1 MPMFCLARPREARA
15 VRSWASGISVGRS
28 WSNPVAADDDDDDE
42 DVVLAEE
49 DAAAAAAAVGLL
61 EAAAVAESLMASE
74 TGGNNA
80 NAPLASLKAC
90 EYFERE
96 R

>member
-1 MPMFCLARPREARA
+1 MPMFWEARPSEARA

-28 WSNPVAADDDDDDE
+28 WNPAE
-42 DVVLAEE
+42 DVVVVVVVEVVEA
-49 DAAAAAAAVGLL
+49 DGLV
-61 EAAAVAESLMASE
+61 AAESLMASE
-74 TGGNNA
+74 GGNNA

-90 EYFERE
+90 EYLERE

>member
-1 MPMFCLARPREARA
+1 MPMFCLASPREARA

-49 DAAAAAAAVGLL
+49 DAAAAAAVGLL

>member
-1 MPMFCLARPREARA
+1 MPMFCLASPREARA

-28 WSNPVAADDDDDDE
+28 WSNPAAAADDDVE

-49 DAAAAAAAVGLL
+49 DAAAAAVGLL